1 MTCVYG
7 WGYTA
12 FEGSIPTIR
21 PGKWTVKA
29 RVPFVLSL
37 SLAFMQTRPNMH
49 RANSPSPCTSILEF
63 NRCRD
68 VPPRIAPRYSELF
81 VRSNH
86 FVICGLIFVSRRK
99 WKSKMK
105 TDARKNSD
113 IDSTSFSPWPLFKRL
128 VKSMRI
134 DTNRKIWY
142 PMDQLG

>member
-1 MTCVYG
+1 
-7 WGYTA
+7 
-12 FEGSIPTIR
+12 
-21 PGKWTVKA
+21 
-29 RVPFVLSL
+29 
-37 SLAFMQTRPNMH
+37 MQTRPNMH

-68 VPPRIAPRYSELF
+68 VPPRIAPRYNELF
-81 VRSNH
+81 VCSNH
-86 FVICGLIFVSRRK
+86 FVICGLIFLSRRK

-113 IDSTSFSPWPLFKRL
+113 IDSTSFSPWPLSKRL

-142 PMDQLG
+142 PMDQFGSIPQRDTFIPLVDRFNLVCLIFSEYGNEILQTRLSCIIR